1 MTSNSNS
8 ILLMDNLLY
17 NMSNSP
23 KTYKIISILTT
34 NEKLKAGSSKTGQSA
49 SLSMQTDGNLVL
61 YSSGTALWATNTSY
75 TEINVSESTV
85 NQSYLELQS
94 NGNLTVYNNQNKASW
109 TTNTA
114 HIAPSS
120 DTPDTLALIGSNLV
134 LLNSSSKNA
143 YFLANANTKIGSVS
157 RGGYIY
163 NPPYSLTSQK
173 VYTFYIDMSN
183 DFVTSNLEFFSM
195 TPQVRNFNST
205 GQTYNWNSS
214 FALCLKTN
222 YKQASFKDKS
232 FTKLGTGRRK
242 NTINTKTIDYQSP
255 MGTCAYGNGECFDS
269 SDSNVADNL
278 FTSNT
283 LATDKDIYA
292 SSNKKLGVNT
302 FQTCG
307 VHQEYDHSDYKQL
320 CYFENDKS
328 AGPYCV
334 GNNKNNSQVYYG
346 ENVPP
351 TDMVT
356 QYCRCYSNYGTKVY
370 TGCSQERAQTF
381 IFPCFS
387 LKQYN
392 SATPSGYTFSSNLSK
407 YLVYNSKTLP
417 YSSLDYIQYYQN
429 YQKDTTKGKLYSTFT
444 GLSDFTFAVS
454 YSINMIKVSM
464 LDLYHLLQVV
474 SSYPTTKAV
483 MNPTTGMSVTLSNQN
498 TSYTMLQDYC
508 FFNKT
513 LCNSS
518 VTNLCCMNFN
528 TDNLPKILSEAA
540 ESTNV
545 NSAFYKNYQN
555 TTRTN
560 YQKKP
565 IKSGLPVPTYTQ
577 ASKIYNQFCSGKNWN
592 STECKNYYLAS
603 YLNQASPKLDQSVI
617 DLLQTKCATVK
628 EGDDKDICGCFYPTK
643 DIMQYGTDN
652 KYPASIMKPPY
663 QCWYPNCF
671 YSDVQTFQAYPCPS
685 ETICTANVY
694 NNLQAGGSISNNK
707 FFESQ
712 TINCPS
718 NKSSS
723 NSPVTTNKGSV
734 TTKKGSKYTKGSSS
748 KSSSDSDSK
757 SSSDSDSKSSS
768 SNSQSKKI
776 SHGETALII
785 VISFILLFLLIHFI
799 LKVIHRR

>member
-1 MTSNSNS
+1 MSSNSNS

-23 KTYKIISILTT
+23 KTSKIISILTT
-34 NEKLKAGSSKTGQSA
+34 NEKLKAGSSKTGQSV

-134 LLNSSSKNA
+134 LINSSSKNA

-183 DFVTSNLEFFSM
+183 DFVSSNLDYFSM
-195 TPQVRNFNST
+195 TPQVRN
-205 GQTYNWNSS
+205 WNSS
-214 FALCLKTN
+214 GSNVFWNSKYAICLKTN

-232 FTKLGTGRRK
+232 YQKKGVGGG
-242 NTINTKTIDYQSP
+242 TINTKTIDYQSP
-255 MGTCAYGNGECFDS
+255 MGTCAYGNDACFDS
-269 SDSNVADNL
+269 SDSNVADNM

-283 LATDKDIYA
+283 LALNSDIYV
-292 SSNKKLGVNT
+292 SNKSLGYKT
-302 FQTCG
+302 LQTCG
-307 VHQEYDHSDYKQL
+307 VHQEFGVHHDGKQL
-320 CYFENDKS
+320 CKFKNDNYS
-328 AGPYCV
+328 NDNCNG
-334 GNNKNNSQVYYG
+334 KNNSQSFFVNAEPG
-346 ENVPP
+346 SVSFN
-351 TDMVT
+351 
-356 QYCRCYSNYGTKVY
+356 YCTCYTKDGAIVKK
-370 TGCSQERAQTF
+370 TGCSEQRAQTF

-387 LKQYN
+387 IKEYT

-429 YQKDTTKGKLYSTFT
+429 YQKDSTKGKLYSTFT

-474 SSYPTTKAV
+474 SSYPSTKGV
-483 MNPTTGMSVTLSNQN
+483 MNPTTGMSITLSNQN

-565 IKSGLPVPTYTQ
+565 IQSGLPVPTYTQ

-628 EGDDKDICGCFYPTK
+628 EGDDKDICGCFYQTK

-694 NNLQAGGSISNNK
+694 NNLQAGGNISNNK

-748 KSSSDSDSK
+748 KSSSDSDSNSK